1 MKGLNIKEI
10 RLKLGMNQTEFAKEL
25 GVTKNTVSNWEKKD
39 KINSKTIKIIEDFV
53 NKLNLKDL
61 GYVNLGDVTGSNNK
75 ISNKNF
81 LNEPKENYDKTPSK
95 ITELEEKIKKLEI
108 KNQQLT
114 EELLSCKDKL
124 IDTLTK
130 NK

>member
-1 MKGLNIKEI
+1 MKGLELRKKRKALGLTQKEI
-10 RLKLGMNQTEFAKEL
+10 GKLLEVTE
-25 GVTKNTVSNWEKKD
+25 NTIRNWEKSEELSD
-39 KINSKTIKIIEDFV
+39 KAIRLIEDFV
-53 NKLNLKDL
+53 STQNLKDL

-81 LNEPKENYDKTPSK
+81 LNDPKENYDKTPSK

-108 KNQQLT
+108 QNLKLT